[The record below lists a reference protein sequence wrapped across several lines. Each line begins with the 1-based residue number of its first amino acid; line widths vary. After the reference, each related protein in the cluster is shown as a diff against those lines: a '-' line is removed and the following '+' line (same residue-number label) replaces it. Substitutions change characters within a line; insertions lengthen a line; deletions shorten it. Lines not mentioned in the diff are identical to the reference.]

1 MKVTAMADR
10 PRKILMCSCEDTMSL
25 DPSAVRKACTGADI
39 STHRNLCQSE
49 VEQFRAALQGGAPIT
64 VGCTQEAPRF
74 SDIAGEREARM
85 DFVNV
90 RETAGWS
97 KEGAQAG
104 PKMAALLAAAAEPLP
119 DFPLVNLSSEGVVL
133 VYGSDEK
140 AIEVGKLL
148 ADHLDVTVLLRS
160 PEQLTPP
167 SVTVFPVVKGT
178 IRNAAGHLGA
188 FELTVDDYAHPR
200 PSSRDTLVF
209 EPARNGAISRCDIVL
224 DVSGG
229 APLFPAHDQRDGY
242 LRADP
247 GDPAAVLHIVLKA
260 RDLVGSF
267 DKPRYINFTA
277 DLCAHSRSNII
288 GCHRCLDL
296 CPTSAITPDGD
307 HVAINAEVCAGCGQ
321 CAAVCPTGA
330 AGYAIPPA
338 DALIHKLRAMLI
350 AYHQADGVD
359 PVLLL
364 HDGEHGAPL
373 IEALARQGTGLPANV
388 IPFEVNEVTQIGL
401 EAIVAAFAYGTSSLR
416 FLLRARP
423 RHDTGGLGKT
433 IALAETILG
442 GLGLGGERVSTIE
455 TDDPDMLGAALR
467 EIATAPAVRQPAT
480 FRTVGRKRDV
490 LRFALRELHRVA
502 PAPVDVIPLP
512 EGAPFGTLDI
522 KVDGCTLCLSCV
534 SACPTGALSDDPERP
549 ILRFAEDA
557 CVQCGLCQ
565 ATCPEKVIEL
575 VPQIDF
581 RAATAQART
590 IKEEEPALCIRCH
603 KPFGVKSTI
612 DKIAAKLE
620 GRHWMYPNANKRV
633 EAIRMCADCRVIAMS
648 EEGFDPFV
656 GVAERPAPRTT
667 DDYLRDRDAK
677 Y

>member
-1 MKVTAMADR
+1 MH
-10 PRKILMCSCEDTMSL
+10 L
-25 DPSAVRKACTGADI
+25 DPTAVRKACPDAEI
-39 STHRNLCQSE
+39 STHRHLCGSE
-49 VEQFRAALQGGAPIT
+49 VEQFRAALQKDVALTI
-64 VGCTQEAPRF
+64 GCTQEAPRF
-74 SDIAGEREARM
+74 SELAG
-85 DFVNV
+85 DQDTPLDYINV

-97 KEGAQAG
+97 IDGARAG
-104 PKMAALLAAAAEPLP
+104 PKMAALLAAAAEPAP
-119 DFPLVNLSSEGVVL
+119 DFPLVALSSDGVIL
-133 VYGSDEK
+133 VYGRDES
-140 AIEVGKLL
+140 AIEAGKLL
-148 ADHLDVTVLLRS
+148 ADQLDVTVLLS
-160 PEQLTPP
+160 KPGPVSPP

-188 FELTVDDYAHPR
+188 FRLTVDDYAQPR
-200 PSSRDTLVF
+200 PSSRDTLIF
-209 EPARNGAISRCDIVL
+209 ETARDGAVSHCDLIL
-224 DVSGG
+224 DLSGG
-229 APLFPAHDQRDGY
+229 APLFPAHDLRDGY

-247 GDPAAVLHIVLKA
+247 GDPAAVLRAILKA

-277 DLCAHSRSNII
+277 DLCAHSRSNIV

-296 CPTSAITPDGD
+296 CPTGAITPNGD
-307 HVAINAEVCAGCGQ
+307 HVVIDAEVCAGCGQ
-321 CAAVCPTGA
+321 CAAACPTGA
-330 AGYAIPPA
+330 AAYALPPA
-338 DALIHKLRAMLI
+338 DALIHKVRTTLL
-350 AYHQADGVD
+350 AYHRAGGVV

-364 HDGEHGAPL
+364 HDDAHGTPL
-373 IEALARQGTGLPANV
+373 IEALARHGDGLPANV
-388 IPFEVNEVTQIGL
+388 IPLAVNEVTQIGL
-401 EAIVAAFAYGTSSLR
+401 ETAAAAFAYGVSNVRL
-416 FLLRARP
+416 LLRAHP
-423 RHDTGGLGKT
+423 RHETVGLRKT

-442 GLGLGGERVSTIE
+442 GLGFDGERIAAIE
-455 TDDPDMLGAALR
+455 TDDPDTLGYILR
-467 EIATAPAVRQPAT
+467 ELTAAPAVQQPAT

-502 PAPVDVIPLP
+502 PVPVDVIALP
-512 EGAPFGTLDI
+512 EGAPFGTLNV

-534 SACPTGALSDDPERP
+534 SACPTGALSDDPDRP

-581 RAATAQART
+581 RAATARNRT

-612 DKIAAKLE
+612 DRIAAKLE

-656 GVAERPAPRTT
+656 GVPERPTPRTT
-667 DDYLRDRDAK
+667 DDYLRTREQNPK
-677 Y
+677 R